1 MTQSSSSTTSPTM
14 WVAIDIAKAYNQV
27 LIEFPDGRRR
37 HFRMANTLGDFAKLS
52 TFLTGSG
59 YPCRIAFEATGD
71 YHRPL
76 AYFLRA
82 QGFELC
88 LVSSI
93 AVARTRDA
101 LYNSWDKNDPKDA
114 QVILHLLK
122 AGTTQIYFDPL
133 ENHYNDL
140 QELANTYQQISLW
153 KVRLYHSI
161 VTHYLPLYFPEA
173 ERYLHTTRAEWW
185 TQLLLLV
192 PCPGAVL
199 TYSREAF
206 LQAARRLAGQKIDKT
221 RWLTDFYEAARN
233 SIGLPVP
240 EDSEAIRMFRV
251 VLNEYSHLCRLRREL
266 EEQVVARLSGHA
278 DFQRLQ
284 TIPGIGPIL
293 ALFILA
299 EAGDLRR
306 FSHYQKFLKYCGLDL
321 STEQSGRFRGTTKL
335 SKRGNARLR
344 YAFWMAGTIAVRARQ
359 NSFCQKFQD
368 YIRRDPLNPDL
379 RRKAYTAVAAKMAR
393 VVYAVIKTGT
403 DYRRFPEAM
412 MPGGRIPS
420 LRAVEAISTS

>member
-1 MTQSSSSTTSPTM
+1 MTRISSTTSSTM
-14 WVAIDIAKAYNQV
+14 WVAIDIAKVHNQV
-27 LIEFPDGRRR
+27 LVEFPDGRRR
-37 HFRMANTLGDFAKLS
+37 HFRMANTLEDFTKLA
-52 TFLTGSG
+52 TFLAGSG
-59 YPCRIAFEATGD
+59 CTCRIAFEATGD

-76 AYFLRA
+76 AHFLRA
-82 QGFELC
+82 QGFTLC

-122 AGTTQIYFDPL
+122 AGTTQVYYDPL

-140 QELANTYQQISLW
+140 QELANTYQQISLG
-153 KVRLYHSI
+153 KVRLYPSI

-173 ERYLHTTRAEWW
+173 ERYLHTPRAEWW

-192 PCPGAVL
+192 PCPAAVL
-199 TYSREAF
+199 KYSLEEF
-206 LQAARRLAGQKIDKT
+206 LQAARRLPGQKIDKT
-221 RWLTDFYEAARN
+221 RWLTDFYQTAQS
-233 SIGLPVP
+233 SIALPVP
-240 EDSEAIRMFRV
+240 EDSQAIRMFRV
-251 VLNEYSHLCRLRREL
+251 VLNEYLHLCQLRQEL
-266 EEQVVARLSGHA
+266 EEQAVARLSGHA
-278 DFQRLQ
+278 DFKRLQ

-293 ALFILA
+293 ALLILA

-306 FSHYQKFLKYCGLDL
+306 FSHYQKFLKYCGLNL
-321 STEQSGRFRGTTKL
+321 STEQSGQFRGTTRL

-344 YAFWMAGTIAVRARQ
+344 YAFWMAATIAVRARQ

-368 YIRRDPLNPDL
+368 YIRRDPLNPNL

-403 DYRRFPEAM
+403 DYRRFPEAT

-420 LRAVEAISTS
+420 LRAVEATSTS